1 MAENRKGLY
10 QFISFPWVYNLI
22 QLIAGAPMYRNNMVK
37 NYVKPFEGCK
47 ILDIGC
53 GTGEYI
59 EHLKKYVT
67 DFEYNG
73 FDGEQS
79 YIDSA
84 NEKYKDEKNIH
95 FFQKMLTE
103 DTVKEFNNYDIV
115 MAIGLMHHL
124 DDPIVVN
131 LLQIARKALK
141 PGGIFVTYDT
151 GIFDNMTLMEKFFA
165 KADRGRSIR
174 TQAEYEALVKQAFT
188 DYEVHS
194 PVLTYYN
201 SRNYVFVCRNS

>member
-84 NEKYKDEKNIH
+84 NENTKTKKTFISS
-95 FFQKMLTE
+95 K
-103 DTVKEFNNYDIV
+103 KCS
-115 MAIGLMHHL
+115 
-124 DDPIVVN
+124 
-131 LLQIARKALK
+131 LK
-141 PGGIFVTYDT
+141 I
-151 GIFDNMTLMEKFFA
+151 
-165 KADRGRSIR
+165 
-174 TQAEYEALVKQAFT
+174 Q
-188 DYEVHS
+188 
-194 PVLTYYN
+194 
-201 SRNYVFVCRNS
+201 